1 MNKTSVRIEP
11 IFWIMALVSVALYS
25 VDYLVFGRAGEI
37 GFGLLGNLAF
47 LPIYVLFVTLMIE
60 QILKRRE
67 RESLRQKLNMVVGV
81 FFSEVGTPMLK
92 ACRGFVKESPELL
105 ALLKVTPHWT
115 PDDYQ
120 RSIAYLQLHEIHVNS
135 RTGDLNALKTF
146 IVARRTFMLGLL
158 ENPNLL
164 EHDEFTDL
172 LWAVFHLLEE
182 LEARPSLSSLPD
194 NDLDHLSGDIKRA
207 YGHLLRVWVA
217 YMQHLQRDY
226 PYLFSLA
233 VRLNPLDPAAKA
245 ELA

>member
-1 MNKTSVRIEP
+1 
-11 IFWIMALVSVALYS
+11 MALVSVVLYG
-25 VDYLVFGRAGEI
+25 VDYMVFGRAGEI

-60 QILKRRE
+60 KILKQRE

-105 ALLKVTPHWT
+105 GVFKVTPQWK

-120 RSIAYLQLHEIHVNS
+120 RSIDYLQQHEIHVNS
-135 RTGDLNALKTF
+135 RAGDLEALKSF

-158 ENPNLL
+158 ENPTLL

-182 LEARPSLSSLPD
+182 LESRHSLVGLPD

-207 YGHLLRVWVA
+207 YGHLLRVWVT
-217 YMQHLQRDY
+217 YMHHLQRDY

>member
-1 MNKTSVRIEP
+1 MKKATARIEP
-11 IFWIMALVSVALYS
+11 IFWIMALVSVGLYG
-25 VDYLVFGRAGEI
+25 VDYMVFGRAGEI

-60 QILKRRE
+60 KILKQRE

-92 ACRGFVKESPELL
+92 TCRGFVKESPELL
-105 ALLKVTPHWT
+105 GVFKVTPQWK

-120 RSIAYLQLHEIHVNS
+120 RSIDYLQQHEIHVNS
-135 RTGDLNALKTF
+135 RAGDLEALKSF

-158 ENPNLL
+158 ENPTLL

-182 LEARPSLSSLPD
+182 LESRHSLVGLPD

-217 YMQHLQRDY
+217 YMHHLQRDY